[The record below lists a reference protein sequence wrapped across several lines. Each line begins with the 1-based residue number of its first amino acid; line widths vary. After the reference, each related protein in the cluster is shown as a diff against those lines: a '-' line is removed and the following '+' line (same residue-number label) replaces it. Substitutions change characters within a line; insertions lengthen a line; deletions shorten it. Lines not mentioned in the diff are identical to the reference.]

1 MKKGILNFKI
11 IVERGL
17 YPSEKMVESQPKDA
31 LVKLVK
37 LVKLVET
44 VFSERLLLKTVVVS
58 KVN

>member
-17 YPSEKMVESQPKDA
+17 YPSEKMVESRPKDA

-37 LVKLVET
+37 LVTLY
-44 VFSERLLLKTVVVS
+44 RLWTLS
-58 KVN
+58 SQSDFR